1 MLMEDAFAKRGRLNA
16 IMLLVS
22 VGVRFRC
29 EALELKGLRSRVPDE
44 ATRAIVLRVESAEY
58 MKVRLPWQ

>member
-1 MLMEDAFAKRGRLNA
+1 VLREDAFAKRGRLSA

-44 ATRAIVLRVESAEY
+44 ATRAIV
-58 MKVRLPWQ
+58 KVRLPWQ